1 MADISVIIPI
11 YNGEKYLE
19 RCMDS
24 ILSQSGVEVEVIC
37 IDDGSTDR
45 TADILDKYEKR
56 YFNVTAIR
64 NENNKGV
71 GYSRNKGMELA
82 SGRYIQF
89 VDADDYLLPGSLSR
103 LYQYAGGNNAQMC
116 FFKFENDSRQQSARK
131 GIEKK
136 YSGVYEGRVLAEQF
150 LFNRE
155 FFYYAWCAVVERD
168 FLKRNNIKFSRLK
181 IGEGG
186 DFIIHALMCAKKVLI
201 MDGVC
206 YHYSYNPESVTNADT
221 AKNKILLGQIYQYIE
236 ILKRLARDG
245 NMKGWKF
252 FLDYQYTKIK
262 AGINTLSYEEC
273 EEIKQYFEDDFSGHL
288 VKTLISDMSYD
299 IRLSSEQADMINR
312 AKRILLY
319 GAGYLTYDVL
329 QVISRMQAD
338 IMGIAVTKL
347 ENNPKSLFGHHVY
360 EIAELQE
367 YSEETLVIVAANKKY
382 NPVIEQT
389 LERHGFRD
397 YIFLNA
403 DI

>member
-19 RCMDS
+19 RCLDS
-24 ILSQSGVEVEVIC
+24 ILSQNGVEVEVIC
-37 IDDGSTDR
+37 IDDGSADR

-56 YFNVTAIR
+56 YFCVTAIR

-103 LYQYAGGNNAQMC
+103 LYQYAGSNNAQMC

-136 YSGVYEGRVLAEQF
+136 YSGVYEGRALAEQF
-150 LFNRE
+150 LLNRE
-155 FFYYAWCAVVERD
+155 FFYYAWCAVIERD
-168 FLKRNNIKFSRLK
+168 FLRRYNIKFSRLK

-186 DFIIHALMCAKKVLI
+186 DFIIHALMCAKNALV
-201 MDGVC
+201 MNSVC
-206 YHYSYNPESVTNADT
+206 YHYSYNPGSVTNAET

-262 AGINTLSYEEC
+262 AGINTLSYEGC
-273 EEIKQYFEDDFSGHL
+273 EEIKQYFDDDFSRHL

-299 IRLSSEQADMINR
+299 IRLSLEQADMINR

-382 NPVIEQT
+382 NPIIEQT
-389 LERHGFRD
+389 LEYYGFHD

-403 DI
+403 DL